1 MLSLGAMIFFSFIIA
16 PLTFMSLDASNAA
29 RFIRKLFPFYYAFN
43 LICLS
48 LALILGLI
56 DVGFAVRF
64 HIILACTI
72 LFAVSLFLLM
82 PLINKYRD
90 SSNDRMFNIF
100 HRFSVI
106 INFVQLMLL
115 TIVASGYY

>member
-106 INFVQLMLL
+106 INFVQLILL